1 MSRRDT
7 IVVAVLI
14 NTGLLLILFVTAI
27 NSSDEKAQ
35 LSYESMQPSNTTEVV
50 DMQPAINNTSSEDRQ
65 EPVAIASESFESRA
79 NEEQHSLANSE
90 QALGE
95 TADEDTFVEVV
106 VKRGDYLEKIAKN
119 HSVGVSDIVKLNG
132 LTSTQLKIGQLIRI
146 PILAKQEPVAVS
158 DNKPNEATASNGQ
171 EKYYVVRSGD
181 NPWLIAMRNGIDL
194 EQLLKLN
201 RLDEKKAR
209 KLRPGD
215 KIRIR

>member
-27 NSSDEKAQ
+27 NSSDDKTK
-35 LSYESMQPSNTTEVV
+35 LSYEAASS
-50 DMQPAINNTSSEDRQ
+50 QPATELVEVPTGQ
-65 EPVAIASESFESRA
+65 EESKQQVVSSESFESRA
-79 NEEQHSLANSE
+79 NEVEQSSQENQSSS
-90 QALGE
+90 LGE
-95 TADEDTFVEVV
+95 NTEEDTFVEVL

-119 HSVGVSDIVKLNG
+119 HSVSISDIVKLNG
-132 LTSTQLKIGQLIRI
+132 LTSTQLKVGQLIRI
-146 PILAKQEPVAVS
+146 PIVAK
-158 DNKPNEATASNGQ
+158 NENSTVQNNVPAATNLDKES
-171 EKYYVVRSGD
+171 YYVVRSGD

-201 RLDEKKAR
+201 NLDEKKAR
-209 KLRPGD
+209 TLRPGD